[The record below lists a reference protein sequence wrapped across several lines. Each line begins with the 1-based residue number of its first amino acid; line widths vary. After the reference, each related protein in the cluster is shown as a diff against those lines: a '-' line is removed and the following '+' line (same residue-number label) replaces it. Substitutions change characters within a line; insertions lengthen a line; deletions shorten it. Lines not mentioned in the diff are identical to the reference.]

1 MTSSRVRTRSSVV
14 EGRAALQRPSV
25 RLAARPT
32 FYAQDVHNDPGF
44 LQHLWNNAVAGG
56 AAIAIFLGLWISART
71 LGLLNRPKH
80 WLRSTYLPPY
90 DLVGFFAMPHFQLE
104 YENRGNTPVAFSDFF
119 LILPRIEGAIDSDG
133 KFNFHQGAELLID
146 KRPTT
151 RVGGYQLARAMDYRT
166 NKVPLEPGE
175 MHTDF
180 FDFGAFFPNVTEGK
194 SRWGSVH
201 VPSDFQPILSFHDN
215 FGNTYYCDDKGVHR
229 GRWEHPHLDALR
241 AAAATLGYGSGLET
255 KRRFLRWF
263 GWNDRRTHGLGEP
276 PELARPE

>member
-1 MTSSRVRTRSSVV
+1 
-14 EGRAALQRPSV
+14 
-25 RLAARPT
+25 
-32 FYAQDVHNDPGF
+32 
-44 LQHLWNNAVAGG
+44 
-56 AAIAIFLGLWISART
+56 
-71 LGLLNRPKH
+71 
-80 WLRSTYLPPY
+80 
-90 DLVGFFAMPHFQLE
+90 MPHFQLE

-229 GRWEHPHLDALR
+229 GRWQQQRWGTAADWKRSDGSSDGSAGTTGGLTASENLLSLLVRSDCRSRSKRQDPEAHCPLLGGSSGRSAVVHGEALGPERSAPHRWWLSR
-241 AAAATLGYGSGLET
+241 EG
-255 KRRFLRWF
+255 RCFRFLV
-263 GWNDRRTHGLGEP
+263 GTEVGTDLSAPHRT
-276 PELARPE
+276 